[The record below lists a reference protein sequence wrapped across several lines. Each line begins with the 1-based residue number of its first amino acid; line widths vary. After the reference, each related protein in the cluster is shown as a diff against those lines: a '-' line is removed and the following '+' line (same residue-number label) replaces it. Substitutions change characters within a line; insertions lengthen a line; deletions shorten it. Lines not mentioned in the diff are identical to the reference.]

1 MIPESCSIHK
11 TSLYIQG
18 RISFEYVK
26 WGSVLRGEGEWHS
39 ALSAML
45 SVGVIAPRYQRV
57 KEDAIGISCYWR
69 SLPVKLQGTDSNT
82 QGTQCVCEKREQQ
95 KDIESICVCV

>member
-1 MIPESCSIHK
+1 M
-11 TSLYIQG
+11 
-18 RISFEYVK
+18 
-26 WGSVLRGEGEWHS
+26 LRGEGEWHS